1 MNVDYSAY
9 EGWELTGKVEKVI
22 LRGKV
27 AIDNNVCKLEKGFG
41 QFIKRAKV
49 DGKI

>member
-9 EGWELTGKVEKVI
+9 EGWKVKGKTESVI

-27 AIDNNVCKLEKGFG
+27 AIDKGAVKIDKGYGRFV
-41 QFIKRAKV
+41 KRGKV
-49 DGKI
+49 SGII